1 MCRFPIDRRGG
12 LLYDSWY
19 KFGEYREAGDGG
31 RGLQRNTGRMPDAQT
46 QCRPQ
51 NVGRALRFLAFS
63 ALPETRMGWS
73 CREEWDMEIRRLNQK
88 DYAGRKFTARYQT
101 NGYYEICASEQGFR
115 LSYRLFPAP
124 VGRSFDDVFFGEWL
138 EAPAAFGAF
147 DSDRLVGF
155 AEGSIES
162 WNNRFRI
169 SNICIFDSA
178 ARGKGTGRLLME
190 AIEREAAA
198 SGARMIVLETQSCN
212 EAAIAFYRKNGFSV
226 IGFDLYAF
234 SNTDPERHEVRIEMG
249 KKLHGPSVR

>member
-1 MCRFPIDRRGG
+1 MVP
-12 LLYDSWY
+12 
-19 KFGEYREAGDGG
+19 
-31 RGLQRNTGRMPDAQT
+31 
-46 QCRPQ
+46 
-51 NVGRALRFLAFS
+51 
-63 ALPETRMGWS
+63 
-73 CREEWDMEIRRLNQK
+73 MEIRKLDRAV
-88 DYAGRKFTARYQT
+88 YAGRKFTARYTT
-101 NGYYEICASEQGFR
+101 NGYYDLRPAGHGFR
-115 LSYRLFPAP
+115 MDYVPFDAP
-124 VGRSFDDVFFGEWL
+124 VEKSFDDVFFGEWL

-147 DSDRLVGF
+147 DGEGLVGF

-212 EAAIAFYRKNGFSV
+212 EAEIAFYRKNGFSV
-226 IGFDLYAF
+226 IGFDLYAY